1 MLLGSDEYLKE
12 VKKRIN
18 EDEEYEQL
26 ARTVV
31 NSYTLALQAEPQ
43 KGINEDLIVGFT
55 IENGKMTDIW
65 RGDRKTDFVL
75 SAPYGV
81 FVDILTGKLNVNKA
95 FITRKLRVKG
105 SLPKLLK
112 TSKATERLVEVLRGI
127 PTEFHG
133 NIKKNPLNDLIPR

>member
-1 MLLGSDEYLKE
+1 MLLGSEEYLAE

-18 EDEEYEQL
+18 EDKEYEKL
-26 ARTVV
+26 AKNV
-31 NSYTLALQAEPQ
+31 NDSYTLLLQAEPD
-43 KGINEDLIVGFT
+43 KGIPEDVIVGFT

-65 RGDRKTDFVL
+65 RGDRKTNFIL

-81 FVDILTGKLNVNKA
+81 YVDIITGKLNVNKA

-112 TSKATERLVEVLRGI
+112 TAKATDRLVEVLRGI
-127 PTEFHG
+127 PTEFEG
-133 NIKKNPLNDLIPR
+133 AYKDRSFS